1 MDLRTGIFCIVVAL
15 LMVPATIVS
24 LNNWDES
31 EEEYKRGC
39 DPVYR
44 IYMGIT
50 TDVSEEECNQLKA
63 EEVSNLRF
71 FFLSLSIFVL
81 TSISGLILILPNS
94 DENPPGLL

>member
-1 MDLRTGIFCIVVAL
+1 MSAFS
-15 LMVPATIVS
+15 PNS
-24 LNNWDES
+24 S
-31 EEEYKRGC
+31 EQGYRSDSPTANPS

>member
-1 MDLRTGIFCIVVAL
+1 
-15 LMVPATIVS
+15 MV
-24 LNNWDES
+24 
-31 EEEYKRGC
+31 
-39 DPVYR
+39 
-44 IYMGIT
+44 
-50 TDVSEEECNQLKA
+50 DVSEEECNQLKA